1 MAHGQKS
8 SGAGPSSAQRK
19 ESAAAGAVEFA
30 VGTKTQCTAA
40 FDGALHPAE
49 VLEIRTDAA
58 GKKQFYVHFMDC
70 DKRLDEWVYADK
82 LLPPHSNISRLE
94 SVPSLALG
102 CSGELQADGQKIT
115 RRLKRRLEDSHH
127 VPGHLDDSKHDAG
140 PEKEHAERTKVKNVQ
155 VRLGTVWC
163 VLQLVEHPLHSG
175 STAGLA
181 GCSGW
186 SSSMRKPVTSTAKQ
200 LCTAAVASLQL
211 VFHLSAVAATAVC
224 LHLQAAMPQHSITRM
239 PCSIQHTSLT
249 CVPVVS
255 SSSSSCKLHQRF

>member
-19 ESAAAGAVEFA
+19 DAIASGALEVA

-58 GKKQFYVHFMDC
+58 GRKQYYVHFMDC

-82 LLPPHSNISRLE
+82 LLPPNSNMSRLE

-115 RRLKRRLEDSHH
+115 RRLKRRLEDTHH
-127 VPGHLDDSKHDAG
+127 VPGHLDDSKDHAG

-155 VRLGTVWC
+155 VRLLSSVW
-163 VLQLVEHPLHSG
+163 G
-175 STAGLA
+175 
-181 GCSGW
+181 
-186 SSSMRKPVTSTAKQ
+186 
-200 LCTAAVASLQL
+200 AV
-211 VFHLSAVAATAVC
+211 VA
-224 LHLQAAMPQHSITRM
+224 
-239 PCSIQHTSLT
+239 
-249 CVPVVS
+249 
-255 SSSSSCKLHQRF
+255 